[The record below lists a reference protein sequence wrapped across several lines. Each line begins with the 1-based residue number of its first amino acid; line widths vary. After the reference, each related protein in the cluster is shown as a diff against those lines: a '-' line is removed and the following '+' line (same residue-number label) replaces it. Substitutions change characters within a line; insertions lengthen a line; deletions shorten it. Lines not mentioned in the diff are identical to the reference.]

1 MTQSSSKIQGKFYP
15 LQHEEWLRACKELV
29 PAEFNVLYYLK
40 TVNPSC
46 ERKTI
51 SYSVIASELKI
62 NRSTVSRAI
71 QVLKKKDW
79 LPQWFEVQFKEQ
91 RNVELTIR
99 DRLKTE
105 LGGEV
110 EVITAVG
117 RIDLLT
123 ATEVIEIKNIDNW
136 KEALGKI
143 LAYSSFFP
151 EHNKRIHLFGH
162 PDLAKL
168 ALAQATCSEFEITVT
183 FEKMES

>member
-1 MTQSSSKIQGKFYP
+1 MTQNNPKIQGKFYP
-15 LQHEEWLRACKELV
+15 LQHEEFLNACHQLA
-29 PAEFNVLYYLK
+29 PAELNVLYYLK

-51 SYSVIASELKI
+51 SYSAIASDLKI

-79 LPQWFEVQFKEQ
+79 LPQWFEVQSKEQ
-91 RNVELTIR
+91 RNIELTIR
-99 DRLKTE
+99 DRLKAE

-123 ATEVIEIKNIDNW
+123 STEAIEIKNIDDW

-151 EHNKRIHLFGH
+151 EHNKRIHLFGRL
-162 PDLAKL
+162 DLAKL
-168 ALAQATCSEFEITVT
+168 ALAQATCLEFGIVVTSEEAC
-183 FEKMES
+183 